1 MGAVESLGIGP
12 DAQKGS
18 KRKSPEEELQ
28 RGRKMNKQHITTV
41 GVRLIESGQY
51 PRIKASFSEAKKV
64 CQ

>member
-1 MGAVESLGIGP
+1 MESLGIDP

-18 KRKSPEEELQ
+18 KRKSPEEELRQ
-28 RGRKMNKQHITTV
+28 GRKTNKKHIAAV

-51 PRIKASFSEAKKV
+51 PTFQASFSEAKKV